1 MDTDEEMRFDRGE
14 STPARLK
21 KQLSRLTSMTA
32 AQMTR
37 LSREALRATGA
48 RKDHFVV
55 LAALAE
61 FGPASQATLSER
73 TSVYKSDLVSVL
85 NDLEEGRWVRRAP
98 DPADKRRN
106 VITITAAGEQRL
118 AELDR
123 VLDTVNEQIMTPLDH
138 EERAQLFALLGRV
151 NAHLA
156 ATARTADAL
165 GGHIT

>member
-1 MDTDEEMRFDRGE
+1 MNTDEEMRFDHGE
-14 STPARLK
+14 ATPARLK

-37 LSREALRATGA
+37 LSREALRAAGA

-61 FGPASQATLSER
+61 FGPASQAALSER
-73 TSVYKSDLVSVL
+73 TSVYKSDLVAVL
-85 NDLEEGRWVRRAP
+85 NDLEDGGWVRRAP

-106 VITITAAGEQRL
+106 VITITEPGRRRL

-123 VLDTVNEQIMTPLDH
+123 VLDEVNEHIMTPLDRD
-138 EERAQLFALLGRV
+138 ERAQLFALLGRI

-156 ATARTADAL
+156 TAAGAA
-165 GGHIT
+165 GITPAR